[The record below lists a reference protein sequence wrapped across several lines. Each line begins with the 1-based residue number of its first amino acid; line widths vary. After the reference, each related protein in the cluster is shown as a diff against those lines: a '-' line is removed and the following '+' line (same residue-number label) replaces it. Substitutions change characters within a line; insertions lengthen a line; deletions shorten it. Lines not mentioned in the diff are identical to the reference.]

1 MVVESIIIIA
11 SGLDLAGGVAEYAEL
26 FRDVRRRLI
35 GKVMAKHRTSKP
47 STKNQ
52 ISIPKSVR
60 AARGW
65 RPGQVFAFL
74 PKRAG
79 VLIVP
84 VPELDDLC
92 GIARGAVTEGYR
104 DRRDRV

>member
-1 MVVESIIIIA
+1 MP
-11 SGLDLAGGVAEYAEL
+11 
-26 FRDVRRRLI
+26 
-35 GKVMAKHRTSKP
+35 KHRTTKL

-60 AARGW
+60 LARGW

-84 VPELDDLC
+84 APELGALY